1 MEKFYSQFQKIPMA
15 TKAAIVLIVMGLMA
29 GGHYYFI
36 FLDQQE
42 QIGRLGKKLA
52 VLDEELQEK
61 QEIAGNLSKFKKKV
75 EYLRQKLEEKK
86 KNLPDDSNMDQL
98 LKTLNEL
105 SEKSD
110 IRIIK
115 FVPHSE
121 VKRNFYA
128 EIPVSMDIEGNYHEI
143 LTFFDKIAKEDRIIN
158 VSNIVMKSPKISSGK
173 VMLKAS
179 CMAKTF
185 RSLPPQA
192 AGKAAGKKKTGTK

>member
-1 MEKFYSQFQKIPMA
+1 M
-15 TKAAIVLIVMGLMA
+15 
-29 GGHYYFI
+29 
-36 FLDQQE
+36 
-42 QIGRLGKKLA
+42 
-52 VLDEELQEK
+52 
-61 QEIAGNLSKFKKKV
+61 
-75 EYLRQKLEEKK
+75 
-86 KNLPDDSNMDQL
+86 
-98 LKTLNEL
+98 
-105 SEKSD
+105 
-110 IRIIK
+110 IK